1 MKLFLALLLSL
12 CIVLPVFAQEPE
24 VLDDDD
30 LDIIAVEEG
39 AEALSD
45 EDFILAHAEELKAEV
60 EKEEAKKAETI
71 ASIEEGEKNIA
82 ALEAEMENLGW
93 IKKQAQKT
101 KIALANRNVNSLN
114 ETLKATEVR
123 LSIGYSVLASLAMR
137 VMTDDEMKAA
147 KANLPAIYDLQKAVN
162 KKVKDVVSVPAAY
175 MATEKE
181 IKAREEELSG
191 IEEKLTTKPKRML
204 LERKIKSYKK
214 RLEYLSAKIAIDTA
228 ISYILK

>member
-1 MKLFLALLLSL
+1 MKLYLALLLSL

-24 VLDDDD
+24 VLDDED
-30 LDIIAVEEG
+30 LDIIAEET
-39 AEALSD
+39 EALSD
-45 EDFILAHAEELKAEV
+45 EDFLLAHAEELKAEV
-60 EKEEAKKAETI
+60 EATEAKKAETI

-82 ALEAEMENLGW
+82 ALEAEMENLSW

-114 ETLKATEVR
+114 TTLKETEVK
-123 LSIGYSVLASLAMR
+123 LSIGYAVLASLAMR
-137 VMTDDEMKAA
+137 VMTDEEMKEA
-147 KANLPAIYDLQKAVN
+147 KVNLSAIYDLQKAVN

-181 IKAREEELSG
+181 IKAKEEELKG
-191 IEEKLTTKPKRML
+191 IEEKLTTKIKRAM
-204 LERKIKSYKK
+204 LERKINSYKK

>member
-1 MKLFLALLLSL
+1 MKLYLALLLSL
-12 CIVLPVFAQEPE
+12 CIALPVFAQEPE
-24 VLDDDD
+24 VLEEED
-30 LDIIAVEEG
+30 LDIIAEET
-39 AEALSD
+39 EEVLSD
-45 EDFILAHAEELKAEV
+45 EDFLLAHADELKAEV
-60 EKEEAKKAETI
+60 EAYEAKKAETL
-71 ASIEEGEKNIA
+71 AAIEEGEKNIA

-114 ETLKATEVR
+114 TTLKETEVR
-123 LSIGYSVLASLAMR
+123 LSIGYAVLASLAMR
-137 VMTDDEMKAA
+137 VMTDEEMKEA
-147 KANLPAIYDLQKAVN
+147 KVNLPAIYDLQKAVN

-181 IKAREEELSG
+181 IKAKEAELSG

>member
-1 MKLFLALLLSL
+1 MKLYLALLLSL

-24 VLDDDD
+24 VLDDED
-30 LDIIAVEEG
+30 LDIIAEET
-39 AEALSD
+39 EALSD
-45 EDFILAHAEELKAEV
+45 EDFLLAHAEELKAEV
-60 EKEEAKKAETI
+60 EATEAKKAELL
-71 ASIEEGEKNIA
+71 ANIEEGEKNIA

-93 IKKQAQKT
+93 IKRQAQKT
-101 KIALANRNVNSLN
+101 KIALENRKVNSLN
-114 ETLKATEVR
+114 EELKATEVR

-137 VMTDDEMKAA
+137 VMSDDEMKAA
-147 KANLPAIYDLQKAVN
+147 KANLPAIYDLQKVVN

-181 IKAREEELSG
+181 IKAKEEELKG

-204 LERKIKSYKK
+204 LESKIKSYKK